1 MSNNPKTDR
10 EQKVFKD
17 EYDQTVE
24 CPWCKST
31 DTEVASPFGGTVSEI
46 LFKCNG
52 CNYFNT
58 YDSLYGKT
66 AFRASS
72 VHKE

>member
-1 MSNNPKTDR
+1 MTNEHNPKTDR

-31 DTEVASPFGGTVSEI
+31 DTQVASPFGGTVSEI

-52 CNYFNT
+52 CKQTF
-58 YDSLYGKT
+58 GWMKWQ
-66 AFRASS
+66 
-72 VHKE
+72 HKMPE